1 MQKMILK
8 AGKSE
13 RFRVVLATLDKDSS
27 GKHKVVL
34 SVTDSRYPYAVYEA
48 AEICMTGR
56 SKETLLKIAKDIA
69 GLFPPVETIRI
80 LDLEEADKLGEK

>member
-34 SVTDSRYPYAVYEA
+34 SVIDSRYPCAAYEA
-48 AEICMTGR
+48 AEFRITGPN
-56 SKETLLKIAKDIA
+56 KETVLKLAKDIT
-69 GLFPPVETIRI
+69 GLFPPVEPIRI
-80 LDLEEADKLGEK
+80 LDLGEADKLGAK